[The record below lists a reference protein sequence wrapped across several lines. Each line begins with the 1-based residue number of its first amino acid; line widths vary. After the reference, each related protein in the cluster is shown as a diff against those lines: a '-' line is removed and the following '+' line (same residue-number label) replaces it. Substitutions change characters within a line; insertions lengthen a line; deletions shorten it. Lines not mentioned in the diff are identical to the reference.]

1 MKEFLFNPKL
11 FFLVIKILIYFSLS
25 LVCMC
30 LWVFEPHSH
39 DRSSEADEASNPL
52 PLELWTV
59 VSYHINTRN
68 GNQVLCKSNLYS

>member
-1 MKEFLFNPKL
+1 MKEFLFNLKL
-11 FFLVIKILIYFSLS
+11 FFFVLKILIYFSLS

-39 DRSSEADEASNPL
+39 DRASEADEASNSL
-52 PLELWTV
+52 ALELWTV
-59 VSYHINTRN
+59 VSYHINTRS